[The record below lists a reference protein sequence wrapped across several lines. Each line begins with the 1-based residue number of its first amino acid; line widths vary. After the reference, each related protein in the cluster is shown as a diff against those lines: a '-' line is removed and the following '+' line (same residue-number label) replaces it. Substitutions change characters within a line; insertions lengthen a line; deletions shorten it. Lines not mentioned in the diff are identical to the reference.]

1 MTSQQSLFA
10 TDSDPISASE
20 RRNKCFVKPTD
31 VESLLYYDEQGSP
44 LYIGEMLDVK
54 SRSLVRRTITGKM
67 KGEWAGYW
75 SGISKL
81 NRIVLVKQII
91 YKLNEKGFNDDKYA
105 DTCCYSPQA
114 VAEEIDFFLPKSFW
128 SVKVR
133 KSGSASQ
140 TYIDPDWPS
149 FEKWGWNFEYSETRT
164 RLKAE
169 RESTLS
175 RFSENHRKKVE
186 RDRLKGSSESNLPK
200 FDPETGEILEEEKQ

>member
-1 MTSQQSLFA
+1 MLRQAKRCGILPVLQRGWHPA
-10 TDSDPISASE
+10 VH
-20 RRNKCFVKPTD
+20 RRDAGREKPRPGPPHD
-31 VESLLYYDEQGSP
+31 NVG
-44 LYIGEMLDVK
+44 IG
-54 SRSLVRRTITGKM
+54 
-67 KGEWAGYW
+67 
-75 SGISKL
+75 
-81 NRIVLVKQII
+81 LVKQII
-91 YKLNEKGFNDDKYA
+91 YKLNEKGFNDDRYA
-105 DTCCYSPQA
+105 ETCCYSPQA

-149 FEKWGWNFEYSETRT
+149 FEKWGWNFEYPETKA

-200 FDPETGEILEEEKQ
+200 FDPETGEIFEEEKQ

>member
-10 TDSDPISASE
+10 TDSEPTSASE

-75 SGISKL
+75 SGISKF

-149 FEKWGWNFEYSETRT
+149 FEKWGWNFEYPETRT

-175 RFSENHRKKVE
+175 RFSENHCKKVE
-186 RDRLKGSSESNLPK
+186 RDRLKGSSESNPPK
-200 FDPETGEILEEEKQ
+200 FDPETGKILEEEKQ